1 MRDDLR
7 ARYGEERLPRYTSY
21 PTAPHFSPIGV
32 SRHLRGLARLDCAGD
47 DGFAVSPCAV
57 LPLHVLVLRL
67 PHHRHAASRAYRRLH
82 RGAAG

>member
-21 PTAPHFSPIGV
+21 PTAPHFSPSV
-32 SRHLRGLARLDCAGD
+32 SRDTYAGWLASIAPETTASLY
-47 DGFAVSPCAV
+47 
-57 LPLHVLVLRL
+57 LHVPFCRSMLVLRL
-67 PHHRHAASRAYRRLH
+67 PHHRHAASRAYRRIH